1 VRESRVIDVP
11 PMRTFGRMTFKQG
24 RWGQQ
29 VGTHPDRIVEVGTTG
44 PVLPGRCSRAGE
56 AGTTVPW
63 GQPSCRSVRC
73 RALKRAFFAAFRVR
87 PFGCF
92 VATAS
97 RDSSS

>member
-44 PVLPGRCSRAGE
+44 PVLPGRRG
-56 AGTTVPW
+56 
-63 GQPSCRSVRC
+63 RC
-73 RALKRAFFAAFRVR
+73 DRPLGSAVLQVR
-87 PFGCF
+87 PLPGLEEGFLRGLPGPPLRVLRGDGIEGF
-92 VATAS
+92 E
-97 RDSSS
+97 